1 MNNFLKGRAIP
12 IDESCKSES
21 PSEQRKPLPKEN
33 IFSVIINK
41 YAMFVALIVIAIFF
55 QWQTDG
61 VLLAPMNISKLIMQN
76 SYILILAIGMLPCI
90 LTGDID
96 LSVGSVVAVIGAI
109 AGTMIV
115 SMNMPVS
122 LTILTC
128 LVAGLLIGAWQGFWV
143 AFVKV
148 PAFIV
153 TLAGMLLFRGMTMVI
168 LNGNTLAP
176 FPESYQFVAQRF
188 LQDIPLVG
196 AIPYST
202 MILGLLLA
210 TCGVYAEWND
220 YREKIQYGIPVSGK
234 SWVFI
239 KMALIAFVSLFATYW
254 LTQFKGLPII
264 LILLA
269 ALIFMYSFICH
280 KTVIGRHI
288 YALGGN
294 ERATQLSGV
303 KTKWVRFIVFVN
315 MGLMAA
321 VAGLVFSA
329 RLNCAAP
336 SAGTMFELDAIAA
349 CYIGGASAT
358 GGVGT
363 IVGAIVGGLVMGVL
377 NNGMSI
383 LGIGIDWQQ
392 GIKGMVLLL
401 AVAFDI
407 YNQNKKA

>member
-1 MNNFLKGRAIP
+1 MSTENTGASKLEEKSPLHTLQNSSFLSVAIH
-12 IDESCKSES
+12 D
-21 PSEQRKPLPKEN
+21 
-33 IFSVIINK
+33 
-41 YAMFVALIVIAIFF
+41 YAMFIALICIAIFF
-55 QWQTDG
+55 QICTDG
-61 VLLAPMNISKLIMQN
+61 VLLAPINISKLVMQN

-109 AGTMIV
+109 AGTMMV
-115 SMNMPVS
+115 SFGMSVPM
-122 LTILTC
+122 TIISC
-128 LVAGLLIGAWQGFWV
+128 LVVGLMIGAWQGFWV
-143 AFVKV
+143 AFVRV

-153 TLAGMLLFRGMTMVI
+153 TLAGMLLFRGLTMVI
-168 LNGNTLAP
+168 LDGNTLSP
-176 FPESYQFVAQRF
+176 FPDTYQFVAQKF
-188 LQDIPLVG
+188 LQDIPLFA
-196 AIPYST
+196 AIPFST
-202 MILGLLLA
+202 ILIGCIVA
-210 TCGVYAEWND
+210 AIGVYMVAHS
-220 YREKIQYGIPVSGK
+220 YQQKVKYGIPAGSRA
-234 SWVFI
+234 
-239 KMALIAFVSLFATYW
+239 ALIAKCAIIIFVSIFATYW
-254 LTQFKGLPII
+254 LTKFKGLPII

-269 ALIFMYSFICH
+269 LLIAVYSFICN
-280 KTVIGRHI
+280 KTVLGRHI

-336 SAGTMFELDAIAA
+336 SAGLMFELDAIAA

-363 IVGAIVGGLVMGVL
+363 IIGAIVGGLVMGVL

-392 GIKGMVLLL
+392 VIKGMVLLM

-407 YNQNKKA
+407 YNQSKK

>member
-1 MNNFLKGRAIP
+1 MNAENTIKQKEPEQSLLERLKGSHILSVAIH
-12 IDESCKSES
+12 D
-21 PSEQRKPLPKEN
+21 
-33 IFSVIINK
+33 
-41 YAMFVALIVIAIFF
+41 YAMFIALLLIAVFF
-55 QWQTDG
+55 QWRTDG
-61 VLLAPMNISKLIMQN
+61 VLLAPMNISKLVMQN

-96 LSVGSVVAVIGAI
+96 LSVGSVVAAIGAI
-109 AGTMIV
+109 AGTLIISKGFSV
-115 SMNMPVS
+115 GTTVVA
-122 LTILTC
+122 C
-128 LVAGLLIGAWQGFWV
+128 LAIGLLIGAWQGFWV
-143 AFVKV
+143 AFVRV

-153 TLAGMLLFRGMTMVI
+153 TLAGMLLFRGLTMVI
-168 LNGNTLAP
+168 LDGNTLSP
-176 FPESYQFVAQRF
+176 FPDSYQFVAQKF
-188 LQDIPLVG
+188 LQDIPLF
-196 AIPYST
+196 ASIPYST
-202 MILGLLLA
+202 MLIGVLLA
-210 TCGVYAEWND
+210 AVCVWLEVHS
-220 YREKIQYGIPVSGK
+220 YRQKVQYGIPVGSKGMLAFKSG
-234 SWVFI
+234 I
-239 KMALIAFVSLFATYW
+239 IIFVSLFATYW
-254 LTQFKGLPII
+254 LSQFKGLPLI

-269 ALIFMYSFICH
+269 FLIAIYSFICN
-280 KTVIGRHI
+280 KTVFGRRV

-294 ERATQLSGV
+294 ENATRLSGI

-336 SAGTMFELDAIAA
+336 SAGMMFELDAIAA

-363 IVGAIVGGLVMGVL
+363 IVGAIVGGLVMGTL

-392 GIKGMVLLL
+392 MIKGLVLLA

-407 YNQNKKA
+407 YNQSKK